1 MNQNYDPANDPQAF
15 DPPQEPPYD
24 PEIDGPVE
32 QPAVDGQQQAAG
44 QPATEQSQ
52 QQAEA
57 DYAQPNQPAP
67 QDQEMLGATGDD
79 QGGNLEK
86 DPSEWATG
94 DQPATESQ
102 KSYIDAMA
110 KQAGEQIPANLTKAQ
125 ASEQIDRLKKI
136 TGM

>member
-1 MNQNYDPANDPQAF
+1 
-15 DPPQEPPYD
+15 
-24 PEIDGPVE
+24 
-32 QPAVDGQQQAAG
+32 
-44 QPATEQSQ
+44 
-52 QQAEA
+52 
-57 DYAQPNQPAP
+57 
-67 QDQEMLGATGDD
+67 MLGATGDGQD
-79 QGGNLEK
+79 GNLEK

>member
-1 MNQNYDPANDPQAF
+1 MTYPTQDPSLP
-15 DPPQEPPYD
+15 EPPYD

-44 QPATEQSQ
+44 QPAQ
-52 QQAEA
+52 Q
-57 DYAQPNQPAP
+57 N
-67 QDQEMLGATGDD
+67 QEMLGATGDTQD
-79 QGGNLEK
+79 GNLEK

-94 DQPATESQ
+94 NQPATESQ